1 MYEVRII
8 PVDGVLDDAVT
19 AGIREKAAGKDIAR
33 SESEDGTII
42 FMVGPFADK
51 TQADDLAAA
60 VVEMGIS
67 DVSVHEVA
75 NDSSNK

>member
-8 PVDGVLDDAVT
+8 PADGVLDDVVT
-19 AGIREKAAGKDIAR
+19 AGIRLQAAGKDIAR
-33 SESEDGTII
+33 SESEDGTIT

-51 TQADDLAAA
+51 AQADDLAAA
-60 VVEMGIS
+60 VMEMGIS

>member
-1 MYEVRII
+1 
-8 PVDGVLDDAVT
+8 
-19 AGIREKAAGKDIAR
+19 
-33 SESEDGTII
+33 
-42 FMVGPFADK
+42 MVGPFADK

-60 VVEMGIS
+60 VMEMGIS